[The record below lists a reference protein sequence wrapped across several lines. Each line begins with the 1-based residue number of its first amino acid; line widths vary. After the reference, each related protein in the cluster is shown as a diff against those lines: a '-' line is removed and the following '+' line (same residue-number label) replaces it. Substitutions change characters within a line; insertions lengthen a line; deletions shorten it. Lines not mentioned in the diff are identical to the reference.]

1 MRDYELAMV
10 LSPEVDEAGVTGIT
24 DRVSQFITQRGG
36 TVGNLDKWGVRK
48 LAYPLQR
55 FREGNYLRTEF
66 TVEAQAVKE
75 LEASLKLWSEVLRY
89 LLVKKET

>member
-1 MRDYELAMV
+1 MRNYELAMV
-10 LSPEVDEAGVTGIT
+10 LSPEVDEAGVAGIT

-36 TVGNLDKWGVRK
+36 TVGNLDKWGVKK

-55 FREGNYLRTEF
+55 FQEGNYMRTEF
-66 TVEAQAVKE
+66 TVDPQAAKE
-75 LEASLKLWSEVLRY
+75 LGASLKLWSDVLRY